1 MAEGRGM
8 KERNAYFT
16 VEAALVFPVV
26 ISLLL
31 FIIYMLFYQYDRCL
45 LEQDMG
51 AMALWGS
58 LEEADNA
65 GELEEK
71 TRNRMRE
78 RYREK
83 YMAWSFTELEAGLE
97 QNRFS
102 AKGAGSLTFPLP
114 GWNIWSGG
122 NIWGVRAEYGY
133 TRLSPVT
140 FIRLCHKF
148 MGGTEEPE

>member
-78 RYREK
+78 MYR
-83 YMAWSFTELEAGLE
+83 EAGLE

-133 TRLSPVT
+133 TRLPPVT

>member
-1 MAEGRGM
+1 MR
-8 KERNAYFT
+8 KRNAYFT
-16 VEAALVFPVV
+16 VEAALILPLVM
-26 ISLLL
+26 SALLL
-31 FIIYMLFYQYDRCL
+31 VTFLVIFQYDRCL

-78 RYREK
+78 MYREK